1 MQIPLQV
8 MFENAEPSEVVRAA
22 IGHEV
27 ERLEKYQHHIT
38 GCRVAV
44 VAPSTKHRHG
54 AVYRIN
60 IWVTIPPHGNIV
72 VSLQPSGDRGHVHV
86 EVAIKDAFAA
96 ARRQIEALAQRAS
109 SKVKLHEVEAHG
121 RVSKISAEEDY
132 GFIATP
138 DGGEFYF
145 HRNSVIDNAFDRLN
159 VGPEV
164 RFAEEFGEKG
174 AQASTVQPMG
184 EHHLSEQNHRR

>member
-1 MQIPLQV
+1 LDILFQIEMIKVVATGMRGRPFGFDFYIFRGRRGFSTRISSSIGEPLSLPRLLERLFMQIPLQIS
-8 MFENAEPSEVVRAA
+8 FENAEPSEAVRAA

-60 IWVTIPPHGNIV
+60 IWVTIPPHENIV
-72 VSLQPSGDRGHVHV
+72 VSHQPSDDRGHVHV
-86 EVAIKDAFAA
+86 EVAIKHAFAA

-109 SKVKLHEVEAHG
+109 GKVKLHF
-121 RVSKISAEEDY
+121 RK
-132 GFIATP
+132 P
-138 DGGEFYF
+138 
-145 HRNSVIDNAFDRLN
+145 
-159 VGPEV
+159 
-164 RFAEEFGEKG
+164 
-174 AQASTVQPMG
+174 
-184 EHHLSEQNHRR
+184 QNR

>member
-1 MQIPLQV
+1 MQIPLQIN
-8 MFENAEPSEVVRAA
+8 FENSEPSEAA
-22 IGHEV
+22 RTAIEHEV
-27 ERLEKYQHHIT
+27 ARLEKYQHHIT

-60 IWVTIPPHGNIV
+60 IWVTVPPHENIV
-72 VSLQPSGDRGHVHV
+72 VSHQPSDDQSHSHV

-109 SKVKLHEVEAHG
+109 GNVKLHEAEPHG
-121 RVSKISAEEDY
+121 RVSKISADY

-138 DGGEFYF
+138 DGREIYF

-159 VGPEV
+159 VGSEV
-164 RFAEEFGEKG
+164 RFAEERGEKG
-174 AQASTVQPMG
+174 AQASTVHLIG
-184 EHHLSEQNHRR
+184 KHHLSEQDRRR